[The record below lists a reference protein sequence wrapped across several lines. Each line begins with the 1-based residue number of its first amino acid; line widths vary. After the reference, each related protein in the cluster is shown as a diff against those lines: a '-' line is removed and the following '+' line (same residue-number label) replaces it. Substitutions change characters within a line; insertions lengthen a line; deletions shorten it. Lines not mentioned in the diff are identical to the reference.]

1 LVKNAVGFDALQAP
15 AYGSVSCGHADG
27 IDQRGL
33 QAAVRLAACRE
44 QARVLH
50 RNVPGLRLFERSKSR
65 LVPTAEAHALFREVE
80 QVYQAAVRIDEFA
93 HALALEPSSLL
104 RVSCSASLAMS
115 VVAPAL
121 VELKKKLPG
130 LTVSWRTTLMADMPK
145 EVLSKE
151 AEVAVAAMPVTHEN
165 LENVPFMFG
174 SMVCAMPKGHKLGK
188 LESVSLKDLVR
199 EPVVLFKRDIPFG
212 TVIAQACEQAG
223 VQLKSTIDVT
233 RADQALAL
241 VEGGLGVTIVDNF
254 STTGSSLVIRP
265 LRENIELTAHFVYS
279 RFAPPSRN
287 ASLFMQAVYRRAR
300 RLQRAVEKVAI
311 LGNRQDWLR

>member
-1 LVKNAVGFDALQAP
+1 MRFKLRHMEVFRAVMLTGSISAASKLLFVSQPAVSRLVAHIETSL
-15 AYGSVSCGHADG
+15 
-27 IDQRGL
+27 
-33 QAAVRLAACRE
+33 
-44 QARVLH
+44 
-50 RNVPGLRLFERSKSR
+50 GLRLFERSKGR
-65 LVPTAEAHALFREVE
+65 LIPTAEAHALFREVE
-80 QVYQAAVRIDEFA
+80 QVYQAATRIDELA
-93 HALALEPSSLL
+93 HALSLEPSSLL

-165 LENVPFMFG
+165 LENVPFMYG
-174 SMVCAMPKGHKLGK
+174 SMVCAMPNGHRLEK
-188 LESVSLKDLVR
+188 LETVSLRDLAK

-212 TVIAQACEQAG
+212 TVIAQACEQADME
-223 VQLKSTIDVT
+223 LKSTIDVT

-254 STTGSSLVIRP
+254 AATGSPLIIRP
-265 LRENIELTAHFVYS
+265 LRETIEFTAHFVYS

-300 RLQRAVEKVAI
+300 RLQRAVPDASI
-311 LGNRQDWLR
+311 PR